1 MTEAACQK
9 GGTCPN
15 EAKDLVLGAGCPGVG
30 RGRIFCR
37 FTRSGGKG
45 DRNRGRSF
53 QVGKSAA
60 VRAPGQRSRGRGR
73 RSGGKSGRE
82 VTRLRS
88 GNRLH
93 VREGAAV
100 KVGDLLAEIEPDVN
114 QAQSLSE
121 VYGGLTQAE
130 LKLKDAQQ
138 GYVVQKALFDRDLV
152 AREALRDYQV
162 KLDIATEEYKAAQR
176 KYRIVQDR
184 GIPISANSATQKARI
199 KSPMAGVIIKKDVEL
214 GESVMSGVSSFNA
227 GTVLYTV
234 ADLSSLIIRV
244 KLNEVDIAKVT
255 VGQPVQ
261 VTLDAYPQR
270 TFAGKVTF
278 VAPAAELLEKIKVFK
293 VEIELDRLGPEF
305 RTGMSANVEI
315 LGEKRDGALS
325 IPLEALQRRDGQ
337 TVAFPLK
344 KGLKADQIRDAKDGL
359 SGRSKFI
366 WLADH
371 WKEYFS
377 AVPVKAGI
385 ATLERVEILS
395 GLTEGDEVALE
406 DPSRKKVEKD
416 DENN

>member
-1 MTEAACQK
+1 MKARRWLLA
-9 GGTCPN
+9 
-15 EAKDLVLGAGCPGVG
+15 LGAIVLLGGGFFAVSRA
-30 RGRIFCR
+30 RGAKPATNDSPFRL
-37 FTRSGGKG
+37 GK
-45 DRNRGRSF
+45 
-53 QVGKSAA
+53 V
-60 VRAPGQRSRGRGR
+60 QRSDLQVSVREVGVVDPVAKVDVK
-73 RSGGKSGRE
+73 STVSGR
-82 VTRLRS
+82 VIA
-88 GNRLH
+88 LH
-93 VREGAAV
+93 VREGKIV

-114 QAQSLSE
+114 QAQSLSD
-121 VYGGLTQAE
+121 VYAAVTQAE
-130 LKLKDAQQ
+130 LRLKDADRS
-138 GYVVQKALFDRDLV
+138 YTIQKALYDRELI
-152 AREALRDYQV
+152 AQEALRDYQI
-162 KLDIATEEYKAAQR
+162 KLEIAGEEFKAAQR
-176 KYRIVQDR
+176 RYRIVQDR
-184 GIPISANSATQKARI
+184 GIPISANSASQKARI
-199 KSPMAGVIIKKDVEL
+199 KSPMAGVVIKRDVEL

-227 GTVLYTV
+227 GTMLYTV

-255 VGQPVQ
+255 VGQPVR

-270 TFAGKVTF
+270 TFTGKVTF
-278 VAPAAELLEKIKVFK
+278 VAPAAELVEKIKVFK
-293 VEIELDRLGPEF
+293 VEIELDQLGPEF

-337 TVAFPLK
+337 TVAFQLK

-377 AVPVKAGI
+377 AVPAKAGI